1 MQSLKRL
8 FAPGAI
14 FSFKDFR
21 RVFISSSIM
30 SIGSGALPM
39 ALAIVIID
47 SGGNTTTL
55 GLVLAA
61 KMLSSTGFVLF
72 GGVWADRL
80 KRKHVMI
87 SADLSRGIL
96 ILILILVAGQDT
108 PRYWMALVVFLIG
121 IGEAFG
127 APASGAII
135 SSILPENLLRQGNV
149 FRGAVSRMGGIIGPA
164 IGVTAV
170 ALIGARLTFL
180 VTATACFI
188 SVVSLSGVKESAH
201 IPKEHHEPFLE
212 EMKDGIRTVREM
224 PWVAALILMATFQ
237 LLVVVASEN
246 VLLPII
252 TKREFETNSVM
263 AMATTAFA
271 IGGTIASILSLK
283 IKTETPGKVTL
294 LFWSLFALIPLALAY
309 QDSKLFIVIAYILGG
324 ISVGPWDAFWP
335 SALQREVPREKLGRV
350 FALDHAGSAGLM
362 PLGMALVGPMTH
374 LMGERN
380 FLLFAAAFHLLV
392 NLIVYRVPGVKEMR
406 TPSKSANVSN
416 SSNSSNSEQ
425 EKR

>member
-1 MQSLKRL
+1 
-8 FAPGAI
+8 
-14 FSFKDFR
+14 
-21 RVFISSSIM
+21 
-30 SIGSGALPM
+30 M

-47 SGGNTTTL
+47 SGGSATTL

-61 KMLSSTGFVLF
+61 KMLSSTGFVIV

-87 SADLSRGIL
+87 AADLSRGIL
-96 ILILILVAGQDT
+96 IFILVFVSGPET
-108 PRYWMALVVFLIG
+108 PRYWMALIVFLIG

-135 SSILPENLLRQGNV
+135 SSILPDDLLKQGNV

-164 IGVTAV
+164 IGVLSV
-170 ALIGARLTFL
+170 SLIGARYTFFVNVL
-180 VTATACFI
+180 LCFI
-188 SVVSLSGVKESAH
+188 SVASLTGVKESAH
-201 IPKEHHEPFLE
+201 IAKEVHEPFIE
-212 EMKDGIRTVREM
+212 EMKDGIRTVRDM

-237 LLVVVASEN
+237 LLVVVSSEH

-252 TKREFETNSVM
+252 TKREFQSNSVM
-263 AMATTAFA
+263 AMATAAFA

-283 IKTETPGKVTL
+283 IKSSTPGRFTL
-294 LFWSLFALIPLALAY
+294 LSWSLFAFIPLALAY
-309 QDSKLFIVIAYILGG
+309 QDSKLLIVLAYILGG

-335 SALQREVPREKLGRV
+335 SALQREVPKEKLGRV

-380 FLLFAAAFHLLV
+380 FLIFAAAFHLLV
-392 NLIVYRVPGVKEMR
+392 NLIVYQVPGVKEMK
-406 TPSKSANVSN
+406 TPVRSAK
-416 SSNSSNSEQ
+416 SEQ
-425 EKR
+425 D